1 MRLNAP
7 SVMDTGYLAW
17 LSLTR
22 KPGTSTG
29 HGFGLDFGPARMHT
43 SEYATSWPVPYD
55 AWVPDTLSL
64 ENLVEG
70 AREQRQ
76 SLLALDLSGSL
87 RLDGLTPSVVFE
99 EAGNS
104 MFADLDHR
112 TVRSRAAL

>member
-1 MRLNAP
+1 MRLNAA

-29 HGFGLDFGPARMHT
+29 HGFGLSFGPARMHA

-55 AWVPDTLSL
+55 AWVPDKLSL

-70 AREQRQ
+70 AR
-76 SLLALDLSGSL
+76 
-87 RLDGLTPSVVFE
+87 T
-99 EAGNS
+99 
-104 MFADLDHR
+104 
-112 TVRSRAAL
+112 